1 MKYEYTSV
9 TGKYEIEIDE
19 QFYDILHEM
28 DREERNADRKYY
40 RNNPIPLSNID
51 FDGKWMDDGTDI
63 LGDLIEAEDR
73 ERLYTALTQLT
84 DNQQALIKLVFFE
97 GVTPSE
103 IAQRDSVDKSAISH
117 RLALI
122 YTKMKNILN
131 SPSTFVFFEA
141 I

>member
-131 SPSTFVFFEA
+131 SPSTFLFFEA